1 MGTDTLLLMRHV
13 ATVDGAGG
21 RLPIVW
27 DVSQQHYKF
36 RHPRET
42 NPRFKRMRAEAE
54 ERAKKGLPPRRQLDP
69 LFAVSPVLTISGTL
83 DAVLAMAQPIAQ
95 GESKELPNL
104 SHAPTATDVEKA
116 AILGAY

>member
-1 MGTDTLLLMRHV
+1 MGTKTLLLMRHV

-27 DVSQQHYKF
+27 DVSQQYYKF
-36 RHPRET
+36 RHPKET
-42 NPRFKRMRAEAE
+42 NPRFKRMKAEAE
-54 ERAKKGLPPRRQLDP
+54 ERAKKGLPPRKRLDP

-95 GESKELPNL
+95 GDSKELPNL
-104 SHAPTATDVEKA
+104 SHAPTATEPERQQ
-116 AILGAY
+116 ILGY